1 VENRTRRLVKRR
13 SVYVY
18 GVRFCTLLHRGNY
31 IYRRSANGAER
42 NKSFLLLKKNSESI
56 KRANFCT
63 VSPEKES
70 IYGAYAMYECMYVW
84 KTLYYT
90 NTCTALTDTDT
101 LTNRARHTD
110 FPCKRRILN
119 YGTENIFGNEHT
131 DFCISTE
138 LRRSIPLD
146 FVR

>member
-1 VENRTRRLVKRR
+1 MENRTRRLVKRR

-70 IYGAYAMYECMYVW
+70 IYGACVMYVV
-84 KTLYYT
+84 
-90 NTCTALTDTDT
+90 
-101 LTNRARHTD
+101 
-110 FPCKRRILN
+110 CKKKFLLFEYL
-119 YGTENIFGNEHT
+119 YGTYVYAQYINKT
-131 DFCISTE
+131 D
-138 LRRSIPLD
+138 LKL
-146 FVR
+146 VG